1 MEVILLMTKLKST
14 VISIIIVGIIIF
26 GTSCNSSDENIK
38 ADEIVISASATHYDF
53 PLDNILKYKG
63 IIIDEDFIIYVFGG
77 RSELVEA
84 LNNTDDVKLWT
95 EYNNISKRKTTD
107 EWKLIQNIEN
117 WYLVI
122 YCDPSN
128 YDLEAG
134 IVVSDCL
141 EDDGYTIDYH
151 KTNKTIMKI
160 WDLETPKLKIQKLD
174 EEDLF
179 QYFDNCTWSEVSR
192 KGYINL
198 DP

>member
-1 MEVILLMTKLKST
+1 MSKLRHAIIST
-14 VISIIIVGIIIF
+14 IIIGIIIL
-26 GTSCNSSDENIK
+26 GTSCNTSAENK
-38 ADEIVISASATHYDF
+38 KDDEIVISASATHYDF

-128 YDLEAG
+128 YDIEAG
-134 IVVSDCL
+134 IVVSNCL
-141 EDDGYTIDYH
+141 EDDGYTIDFQ
-151 KTNKTIMKI
+151 KVKRTIMSI
-160 WDLETPKLKIQKLD
+160 WDLEAPRLLIQELD

-179 QYFDNCTWSEVSR
+179 QYFENGTWSEISR
-192 KGYINL
+192 KGYTNW